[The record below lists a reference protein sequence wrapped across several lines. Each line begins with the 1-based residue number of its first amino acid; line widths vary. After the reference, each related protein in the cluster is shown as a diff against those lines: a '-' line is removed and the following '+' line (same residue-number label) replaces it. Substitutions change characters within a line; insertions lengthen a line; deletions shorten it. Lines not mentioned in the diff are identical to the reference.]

1 MSQQPILTTTS
12 PSEIYE
18 RFMVPAIFARWSRV
32 LLEQVEPQPG
42 ERVLDLACGT
52 GIVARTAASMVQ
64 PGGEVFGVDFNPAQ
78 IATARSIDSSIDWRE
93 GDAASLPFTDQE
105 FDLVVCQQGFQ
116 FFPDRVQAVK
126 EIHRVLKPGGRVG
139 ISVWSSIDKLPG
151 YLALVRSL
159 ERRIGQSA
167 VGLMD
172 DLSVLSDSNEVSR
185 FFADGGFPVA
195 DAVTLIN
202 DVVFPSAEEFTRAI
216 VVGSIM
222 RRTDAQF
229 SEETLELLA
238 ADVTADMASYLGENG
253 LIFPMEA
260 HLLTARK

>member
-1 MSQQPILTTTS
+1 MGQQPIQITTS

-18 RFMVPAIFARWSRV
+18 RYMVPAIFARWSTV
-32 LLEQVEPQPG
+32 LLELVAPQAG

-78 IATARSIDSSIDWRE
+78 IATARSIDSSIEWRE
-93 GDAASLPFTDQE
+93 GDAGSLPFTDQE

-116 FFPDRVQAVK
+116 FFPDGVQAVK

-139 ISVWSSIDKLPG
+139 IAVWSSIEKCPG
-151 YLALVRSL
+151 YPALVHAL
-159 ERRIGQSA
+159 ERRVGSSA
-167 VGLMD
+167 AGLIHIWGD
-172 DLSVLSDSNEVSR
+172 SVEVR
-185 FFADGGFPVA
+185 RLFADGGFPDA
-195 DAVTLIN
+195 DVVTLSN
-202 DVVFPSAEEFTRAI
+202 DAIFASAEEFTRSI

-229 SEETLELLA
+229 SEETLGLMT
-238 ADVTADMASYLGENG
+238 ADVAAELAPYLGENG
-253 LIFPMEA
+253 LKFPMEA